1 MNVVNIIGQ
10 IENDCQVIDI
20 SPDKTKKLLCFTIV
34 LPKDN
39 NNFSDEDLAISD
51 QFNHIKIKFWTEN
64 SNEEMLL
71 VDQTIVAVNGWI
83 QTFLQ
88 SINPMEYAIEIY
100 ANKISYLS

>member
-1 MNVVNIIGQ
+1 MNVVNIVGQ
-10 IENDCQVIDI
+10 IENDCQVIDV

-34 LPKDN
+34 LPKHN
-39 NNFSDEDLAISD
+39 NNSSNEDLAISD
-51 QFNHIKIKFWTEN
+51 QFNHVKIKFWTEN

-83 QTFLQ
+83 QTSLQ

-100 ANKISYLS
+100 ANKITYLA